1 MIHKSIL
8 FLILGIDAL
17 MLLSQ
22 VSHLS
27 ISYDEATLLYGNTSF
42 LQLIIRSS
50 IALFGQNDFAL
61 RVPMILLHL
70 ASAQLLYIISYAYI
84 PKARNRIWI
93 VLIFILLPGVMSSAI
108 VVNSAGVIIFG
119 LLLFML
125 IYQKLNHNY
134 LYFYLAILSFLEAD
148 FIYLFLSLAMYSIH
162 TKDKKLF
169 LISILLSS
177 ISLYIFGL
185 EKYGMPSG
193 HFLDIMAIYS
203 AVLTPIIFIY
213 LFYVLYRKFLVKE
226 MDVLWFI
233 ASVPLLFSLIL
244 SFRQHIGIEHFAPYL
259 IVSLPIGAKMF
270 YSSYRVRL
278 KIFRYNYRNIFTI
291 SLLLLVVNSFVVLFN
306 KEIYIFIENP
316 KEHFAY
322 KMYVAKELA
331 DTLKEDGIR
340 CIKSDKHMSK
350 RLKFYGVSS
359 CDTYILK
366 EENLNTHKVVNVTVS
381 YKNRVVYMA
390 NVTNINNR

>member
-1 MIHKSIL
+1 MIHRYVL

-27 ISYDEATLLYGNTSF
+27 ISHDEATLLYGNVSF
-42 LQLIIRSS
+42 LQLIIQSS

-61 RVPMILLHL
+61 RLPMVLLHL
-70 ASAQLLYIISYAYI
+70 MSAILLYVISKEYVPYT
-84 PKARNRIWI
+84 RNRVWL
-93 VLIFILLPGVMSSAI
+93 VLIFVLLPGVMSSAI
-108 VVNSAGVIIFG
+108 VVNSAGLNIFG

-125 IYQKLNHNY
+125 IYQKSSNGY
-134 LYFYLAILSFLEAD
+134 LYLYTTILSLLEPD

-162 TKDKKLF
+162 IKDRKLF
-169 LISILLSS
+169 LLNIALTS
-177 ISLYIFGL
+177 ISLYIYGL
-185 EKYGMPSG
+185 QEYGMPSG
-193 HFLDIMAIYS
+193 HFLDTMAIYS

-213 LFYVLYRKFLVKE
+213 LFYVLYRKFLVKD

-244 SFRQHIGIEHFAPYL
+244 SFRQHIAIENFAPY
-259 IVSLPIGAKMF
+259 IIMALPIAAKTF

-278 KIFRYNYRNIFTI
+278 KAFRYNYRNIFTV
-291 SLLLLVVNSFVVLFN
+291 SLLLLVVNSLVVLFN

-316 KEHFAY
+316 QKHFAY

-331 DTLKEDGIR
+331 GKLNEDGVN
-340 CIKSDKHMSK
+340 CIASDEKMSN
-350 RLKFYGVSS
+350 RLKFYGISS
-359 CDTYILK
+359 CDKHILK
-366 EENLNTHKVVNVTVS
+366 EESLNSSKTVNVTVS
-381 YKNRVVYMA
+381 YKNRIVYVA

>member
-1 MIHKSIL
+1 MIPRFIL

-22 VSHLS
+22 ISQLS
-27 ISYDEATLLYGNTSF
+27 ISYDEANLLYGESSSLGFIIHSF
-42 LQLIIRSS
+42 

-61 RVPMILLHL
+61 RFPMILLHL
-70 ASAQLLYIISYAYI
+70 MSAFILYIISKEYL
-84 PKARNRIWI
+84 PHARNRIWV
-93 VLIFILLPGVMSSAI
+93 VLIFVLLPGVMSAAI
-108 VVNSAGVIIFG
+108 VVNSAGLIIFG

-125 IYQKLNHNY
+125 IYQKLSSKFSY
-134 LYFYLAILSFLEAD
+134 LYLIVLSFVDPD
-148 FIYLFLSLAMYSIH
+148 FIYLFLALVMYSIH
-162 TKDKKLF
+162 IKEKKLF
-169 LISILLSS
+169 ILNVLLSAV
-177 ISLYIFGL
+177 SLYIYGF
-185 EKYGMPSG
+185 EKYGMPTG
-193 HFLDIMAIYS
+193 HFLDTMAIYS

-213 LFYVLYRKFLVKE
+213 LFYVLYRKFLVKD

-244 SFRQHIGIEHFAPYL
+244 SFRQHIAIEHFAPYI
-259 IVSLPIGAKMF
+259 IVSLPLGAKMF

-278 KIFRYNYRNIFTI
+278 KVFRYNYRNIFTI
-291 SLLLLVVNSFVVLFN
+291 SLLLLVVNSLVVLFN

-316 KEHFAY
+316 QKHFAY

-331 DTLKEDGIR
+331 NKLKEKNIE
-340 CIKSDKHMSK
+340 CIESDEEMTN
-350 RLKFYGVSS
+350 RLKFYGVTA
-359 CDTYILK
+359 CAKYILK
-366 EENLNTHKVVNVTVS
+366 EKSLESDKRADVTVS